1 MLNETPALAP
11 DGQPYRLL
19 TLRNNAGMVVTLMDW
34 GATLLSARIP
44 LSDGSVR
51 EALLAHDIEGKV
63 YRITVDEMAALIAD

>member
-19 TLRNNAGMVVTLMDW
+19 TLRNSAGMVVTLMDW

-44 LSDGSVR
+44 LSDGS
-51 EALLAHDIEGKV
+51 GSGS
-63 YRITVDEMAALIAD
+63 IAGLRQPGTLP

>member
-34 GATLLSARIP
+34 GATLLSARIQ
-44 LSDGSVR
+44 LSAGAPVLGS
-51 EALLAHDIEGKV
+51 
-63 YRITVDEMAALIAD
+63 RI